1 MVDFLR
7 TRYNYAIHGLYKPT
21 FTSLGPIL
29 PKKTQKGDP
38 SDDPI
43 AELADP
49 PSLAAV
55 VGAAGQRPPAV
66 DWRHSWTPQELD
78 VLMLFFFSELRISCW
93 RFSLN
98 DFMVLICINELC
110 PAQVIRLWSFLDL
123 LDVAQWPPWHP
134 HSSGSSQWEKK
145 AHHLTDK
152 KYPAWSTFTS
162 RTGKI
167 HHVSW
172 EDSRTKW

>member
-1 MVDFLR
+1 MIR
-7 TRYNYAIHGLYKPT
+7 SP
-21 FTSLGPIL
+21 SSPIL
-29 PKKTQKGDP
+29 LLVPQLLALPGSGHQLLIGD
-38 SDDPI
+38 I
-43 AELADP
+43 LG
-49 PSLAAV
+49 LL
-55 VGAAGQRPPAV
+55 RN
-66 DWRHSWTPQELD
+66 WMFLCC
-78 VLMLFFFSELRISCW
+78 FFLNFGFHG

-123 LDVAQWPPWHP
+123 LDVAQWPPWRP